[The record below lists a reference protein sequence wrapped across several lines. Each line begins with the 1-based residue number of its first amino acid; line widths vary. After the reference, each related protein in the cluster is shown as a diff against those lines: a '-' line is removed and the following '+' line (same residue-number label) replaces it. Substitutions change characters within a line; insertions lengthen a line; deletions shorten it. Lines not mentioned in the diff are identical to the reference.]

1 MAKFILEA
9 LPYAKN
15 ALEPHISE
23 RTLDFHYG
31 KHHQTYVDNLNK
43 LIENTDFENLPLEA
57 IVKTSQGGIFNNAA
71 QVWNHT
77 FYWNCLTPNPKSEPT
92 GNLMDAIVRD
102 FGTFAD
108 FKAEFSKQATGLFG
122 SGWLWLVKN
131 SDNKLEIV
139 AKTNAGNPLTEGKS
153 PIMVIDVWEHA
164 YYLDKQNARAKYIE
178 SYWEIVNWEFAEKNF
193 EM

>member
-43 LIENTDFENLPLEA
+43 LIENTDFENLALEE
-57 IVKTSQGGIFNNAA
+57 IVKTSERGIFNNAA

-77 FYWNCLTPNPKSEPT
+77 FYWNCLTPNHKSEPT

-139 AKTNAGNPLTEGKS
+139 AKTNAGNPLTDGKS
-153 PIMVIDVWEHA
+153 PILVIDVWEHA
-164 YYLDKQNARAKYIE
+164 YYLDKQNARAKYIDA
-178 SYWEIVNWEFAEKNF
+178 YWEIVNWEFAEKNF
-193 EM
+193 EK

>member
-77 FYWNCLTPNPKSEPT
+77 FYWNCLTPNPKREPT